1 MRYLTI
7 VLLLSAALFAF
18 DYYVFRNWRR
28 FAGSR
33 TARWRWTLP
42 VYRILMVVM
51 PLSLPL
57 YFQFFRWWE
66 VEPKLFRAL
75 LFGFWAVYYL
85 PKVPIVVVL
94 LVKDAGRFVGW
105 LFRRFQDEHAAAS
118 AHLPAPT
125 ATASAS
131 LPARDASASAPGDTY
146 AASGEDALSPPANA
160 PSMGTAKDATVRPAG
175 PPDLTDMK
183 RISRGEFLRRMG
195 WSAAAVPF
203 VVTGYSVFR
212 SLYDFTIHH
221 VGVPVAGLPRAFDGL
236 TIAQMSDLHAG
247 SFFNER
253 PMWEAVEMVNQL
265 RPDVITIT
273 GDFVNH
279 DVAEMSV
286 IAPALDA
293 LVADLGVF
301 GCLGNHDHYA
311 DVDRLVPLIRAT
323 SVDLLVNAHRTI
335 SIDGAEL
342 HVIGT
347 DNTGF
352 RQNYA
357 DLPRAVEGIDAERE
371 NAQILMAHDPTYWD
385 GYVRPAYEDIDLMLC
400 GHTHGGQLGIEWGP
414 FRWGL
419 AKMVYERWA
428 GLYAEPRAGGTSK
441 QFLYVNRGLG
451 TVGPPLRLGIRP
463 EITLLTL
470 RRT

>member
-1 MRYLTI
+1 MRYFTI

-28 FAGSR
+28 YAGGR
-33 TARWRWTLP
+33 TSRWRWTIP
-42 VYRILMVVM
+42 VYRVLMVVM

-85 PKVPIVVVL
+85 PKVPVVAVL
-94 LVKDAGRFVGW
+94 LIKDAGRFVGW
-105 LFRRFQDEHAAAS
+105 LFRRFQDEHAQAAARLPERTAVAPKPSHADVISGGVTSVSS
-118 AHLPAPT
+118 ARGARSPINT
-125 ATASAS
+125 AE
-131 LPARDASASAPGDTY
+131 
-146 AASGEDALSPPANA
+146 AATEHTS
-160 PSMGTAKDATVRPAG
+160 G

-195 WSAAAVPF
+195 WTAAAVPF

-212 SLYDFTIHH
+212 SLYDFTVHRID
-221 VGVPVAGLPRAFDGL
+221 VPIVGLPRAFDGL
-236 TIAQMSDLHAG
+236 TVAQLSDLHAG

-253 PMWEAVEMVNQL
+253 PMWEAVEMVNGL
-265 RPDVITIT
+265 RPDIVTIT

-286 IAPALDA
+286 IAPALNA
-293 LVADLGVF
+293 LEADLGVF

-311 DVDRLVPLIRAT
+311 DVDRLVPQLGAT
-323 SVDLLVNAHRTI
+323 TVDLLVNAHRTI
-335 SIDGAEL
+335 AIDGAEL

-357 DLPRAVEGIDAERE
+357 DLPRAVDGIDAERE
-371 NAQILMAHDPTYWD
+371 NAQILLAHDPTFWD
-385 GYVRPAYEDIDLMLC
+385 DHVRPGYEDIDLMLC
-400 GHTHGGQLGIEWGP
+400 GHTHGGQLGIEFGP

-419 AKMVYERWA
+419 AKMVYDRWA
-428 GLYAEPRAGGTSK
+428 GLYSEPRHGGASK

-463 EITLLTL
+463 EITLLTM
-470 RRT
+470 RRA